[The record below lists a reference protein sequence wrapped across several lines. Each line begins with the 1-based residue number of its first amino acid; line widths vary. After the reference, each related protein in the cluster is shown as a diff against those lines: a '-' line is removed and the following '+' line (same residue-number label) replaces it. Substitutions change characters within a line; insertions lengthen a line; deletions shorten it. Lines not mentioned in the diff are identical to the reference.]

1 MVITNTNRIGINCN
15 APNYTVDVSGSMN
28 VSGQFTSRLRVIS
41 STITTAQ
48 TITVND
54 NNSFFFY
61 TTDTPSLS
69 ITLPTPAEAGSG
81 WNVTIQNVPASLQV
95 LVIETTPQV
104 TLSRNQ
110 TQRFITDGISWFFI

>member
-15 APNYTVDVSGSMN
+15 APNYTLDVSGSMN

-54 NNSFFFY
+54 NNSYFFY

-95 LVIETTPQV
+95 LLIETTPQV